1 MKRYIHWL
9 IFLFGCVA
17 PFPTVTAAQKLDLG
31 KEDHI
36 SIIGNALPDRMQ
48 HHGWLETLIYAQF
61 PQHDLVFRNL
71 AVSGD
76 EVVMRH
82 RSENFGSPDDW
93 LTKTKADV
101 IFAFFGFNESFKGEE
116 GLDNFKKDLDK
127 FLKDT
132 KAKNY
137 SGKGAPQIVLFS
149 PIANEKLKDPNYSDP
164 KANNQNIE
172 KYARAMAEAAK

>member
-1 MKRYIHWL
+1 MKRYSHCL
-9 IFLFGCVA
+9 ILLFGCL
-17 PFPTVTAAQKLDLG
+17 TVLHHAAAAQKLDLR
-31 KEDHI
+31 KDDHI

-48 HHGWLETLIYAQF
+48 HNGWLETLIYAQF

-76 EVVMRH
+76 EVVTRH

-93 LTKTKADV
+93 LTKTKAD
-101 IFAFFGFNESFKGEE
+101 IILAFFGFNESFKGDE
-116 GLDNFKKDLDK
+116 GLEKFKQDLDK

-137 SGKGAPQIVLFS
+137 SGKS
-149 PIANEKLKDPNYSDP
+149 PP
-164 KANNQNIE
+164 
-172 KYARAMAEAAK
+172 